1 VELAVPIPRTSTD
14 SGRFIVFYLLK
25 VYALLGGIV
34 FLSAGL
40 ILLTLLAWI
49 QVQEYLAAQQRI
61 QNRLASFVK
70 SLANSR
76 NTSRSHVRISSTPHE
91 IQ

>member
-1 VELAVPIPRTSTD
+1 
-14 SGRFIVFYLLK
+14 VFYLLK
-25 VYALLGGIV
+25 VYALVGGAV

-40 ILLTLLAWI
+40 ILLTLLAWLE
-49 QVQEYLAAQQRI
+49 VQDYLAAQQRI

-76 NTSRSHVRISSTPHE
+76 NTSRSHVRFSSTPHE
-91 IQ
+91 IK